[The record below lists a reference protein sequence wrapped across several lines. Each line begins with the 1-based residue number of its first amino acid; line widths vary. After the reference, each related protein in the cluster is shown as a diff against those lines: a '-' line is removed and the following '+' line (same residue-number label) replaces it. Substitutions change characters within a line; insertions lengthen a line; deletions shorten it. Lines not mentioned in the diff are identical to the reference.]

1 MTKNEAT
8 QHNVRWV
15 DVIDP
20 TPEAMEALRAEFALN
35 NSDVRDCLTQ
45 GQRHKLTQQDSYVFM
60 VLHFPTYNRNTRQ
73 ILPSEIDVFVGKN
86 FLLTVH
92 DGQLTG
98 ATELFQAF
106 QRGNQ
111 DGSSIAMAEE
121 LLDRLLNGIF
131 PMLDH
136 VSKDIRTV
144 DQGIFHG
151 QERKMVHEILLMRR
165 NMTEFRKIMQSHKR
179 TIQSLTGALQNKGW
193 LTDPA
198 ARSRLDEL
206 TETTKDIWITLEN
219 YAETIQAL
227 QSTNESLISFRL
239 NDIMKHYTSMSVVI
253 FVMTLVTAILAS
265 GATGNPLHSRTNG
278 FFILL
283 GAVALTGLGMVQ
295 YFRQKRWL

>member
-1 MTKNEAT
+1 MIKNET
-8 QHNVRWV
+8 SHHNIRWIDLV
-15 DVIDP
+15 DP
-20 TPEAMEALRAEFALN
+20 NPEAVEALRREFSLDN
-35 NSDVRDCLTQ
+35 DDIRDCLAQ
-45 GQRHKLTQQDSYVFM
+45 AQRPKLTQQPAYVFM
-60 VLHFPTYNRNTRQ
+60 VLLFPLYNRETRQ
-73 ILPSEIDVFVGKN
+73 ILPAEIDVFIGKD
-86 FLLTVH
+86 FLITVH
-92 DGQLTG
+92 DGKLSVVQT
-98 ATELFQAF
+98 LFQEFMAS
-106 QRGNQ
+106 GNGQ
-111 DGSSIAMAEE
+111 SSADIASNVLEH
-121 LLDRLLNGIF
+121 LLNGIF

-136 VSKDIRTV
+136 VSKDIRTI

-165 NMTEFRKIMQSHKR
+165 NMAEFRKIMQSHKR
-179 TIQSLTGALQNKGW
+179 TIQHLTETLQSKGW

-198 ARSRLDEL
+198 ARSRMDEL

-219 YAETIQAL
+219 YSETIQAL

-283 GAVALTGLGMVQ
+283 GLVALTGLGMVQ
-295 YFRQKRWL
+295 YFRQKHWL